1 MKQLSTLAKIYLVS
15 INILGAY
22 ILISNLNGMEIS
34 NPGILVILAL
44 LGGILHVLKV
54 EGATNR
60 SHYTTSFIVFG
71 CTLVLLGNPE
81 FLIVIVVANVFQ
93 WILNPPPAWY
103 IQPFNISCYLIAA
116 QTANLIYTSIN
127 PTGDLTSLTTIAAI
141 VASAAGFT
149 LVNHLIIGVIL
160 WLARGENFKQSGA
173 FGTTPLLID
182 LTMLSLGASL
192 ALVWTFNPY
201 ALLLFLIPL
210 YPFYKTLKIPA
221 LERKTETDPKTNLYN
236 HGYFMAQ
243 LKHELQRA
251 NRYDRPLSIIMADLD
266 LLRNINNTYGHL
278 AGDDVLIGIAV
289 ILRQTVREYDVVAR
303 FGGEEF
309 AILMPEATLDQ
320 AFQRAELIRKTIEMH
335 SFTIP
340 TSVEPIK
347 VTMSLGVAAREDFE
361 QSGEE
366 IIHNADTALY
376 KSKVK
381 GRNLV
386 FRHTQSQPEEL
397 SIPANKSDYPADTV
411 IRESNEE
418 KKYSGI
424 PPVNSASAQTPNPA
438 AQQGHSVNSNHP
450 DTHHVSSKK
459 VYLYITAVAFVAFL
473 LVLLGY
479 TKLPSFQ
486 PPKTSHEW
494 ITLVVLILLTILTEA
509 FSINLYVGNTSI
521 STTAVPLVAGFILFG
536 PFGTVVCS
544 AAYAITTALK
554 FKSPLNRLVF
564 NFSNHVIA
572 GMLVNFL
579 IAASGVFLQSWN
591 IWLQLLYTLASS
603 IITYFVTTILISI
616 GMGIDLKQSPLEIWK
631 EQYQWMAIYYV
642 GIGFVSYSL
651 IFGYTHA
658 DLLGIVF
665 LAVPLMLLRFSQ
677 AQYVGHTRDI
687 VRKLRKKNQD
697 LEKSTND
704 IHELNEGLLTT
715 LSEIIDLRDPYVL
728 GHSKQ
733 VSFYATEI
741 AMELNINPKQVELIR
756 KAGLLHDIGKLGI
769 PMELLTKPAG
779 LTAAEFEIIKR
790 HPALGSDLVKNTP
803 SLRPL
808 AQIIRHHHE
817 NYDGNG
823 YPDKISGSQISIEA
837 RIVAVADAIEA
848 MVSDRPYRRGLKPDK
863 IKEELTKNSGARF
876 DPLVVDA
883 AIKMLDRVW
892 AEETAPAVQN
902 EAHSNTSTKLAAD
915 VPPS

>member
-1 MKQLSTLAKIYLVS
+1 
-15 INILGAY
+15 
-22 ILISNLNGMEIS
+22 
-34 NPGILVILAL
+34 
-44 LGGILHVLKV
+44 
-54 EGATNR
+54 
-60 SHYTTSFIVFG
+60 
-71 CTLVLLGNPE
+71 
-81 FLIVIVVANVFQ
+81 
-93 WILNPPPAWY
+93 
-103 IQPFNISCYLIAA
+103 
-116 QTANLIYTSIN
+116 
-127 PTGDLTSLTTIAAI
+127 
-141 VASAAGFT
+141 
-149 LVNHLIIGVIL
+149 
-160 WLARGENFKQSGA
+160 
-173 FGTTPLLID
+173 
-182 LTMLSLGASL
+182 
-192 ALVWTFNPY
+192 
-201 ALLLFLIPL
+201 
-210 YPFYKTLKIPA
+210 
-221 LERKTETDPKTNLYN
+221 
-236 HGYFMAQ
+236 
-243 LKHELQRA
+243 
-251 NRYDRPLSIIMADLD
+251 
-266 LLRNINNTYGHL
+266 
-278 AGDDVLIGIAV
+278 
-289 ILRQTVREYDVVAR
+289 
-303 FGGEEF
+303 
-309 AILMPEATLDQ
+309 
-320 AFQRAELIRKTIEMH
+320 
-335 SFTIP
+335 
-340 TSVEPIK
+340 
-347 VTMSLGVAAREDFE
+347 
-361 QSGEE
+361 
-366 IIHNADTALY
+366 
-376 KSKVK
+376 
-381 GRNLV
+381 
-386 FRHTQSQPEEL
+386 
-397 SIPANKSDYPADTV
+397 
-411 IRESNEE
+411 
-418 KKYSGI
+418 
-424 PPVNSASAQTPNPA
+424 
-438 AQQGHSVNSNHP
+438 
-450 DTHHVSSKK
+450 
-459 VYLYITAVAFVAFL
+459 
-473 LVLLGY
+473 
-479 TKLPSFQ
+479 
-486 PPKTSHEW
+486 
-494 ITLVVLILLTILTEA
+494 
-509 FSINLYVGNTSI
+509 
-521 STTAVPLVAGFILFG
+521 
-536 PFGTVVCS
+536 
-544 AAYAITTALK
+544 
-554 FKSPLNRLVF
+554 
-564 NFSNHVIA
+564 
-572 GMLVNFL
+572 MLVNFL